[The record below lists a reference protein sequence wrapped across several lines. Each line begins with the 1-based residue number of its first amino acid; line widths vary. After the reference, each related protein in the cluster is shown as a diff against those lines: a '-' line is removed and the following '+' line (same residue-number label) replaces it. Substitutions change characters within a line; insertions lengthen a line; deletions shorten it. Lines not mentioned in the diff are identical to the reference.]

1 MPKTVEFRG
10 CDSLVVAEITQDDA
24 TGYAAGTVIPLAP
37 VAEIAKTT
45 ESSSETH
52 YYDNTGMIVI
62 RAEGS
67 DEVTL
72 TVPALALSQLSIVT
86 GKTVDPVTGA
96 YIDNEGVEK
105 YYALG
110 YRLKLTDGTYR
121 YVWRLRGMFSNVP
134 DETSSTESDSVDT
147 NNQEVVFTGSKT
159 IYEFPDGGG
168 AGIKSRARAIVIDEH
183 DGKCDLSTFFN
194 IVQTPQT
201 ISSLVSATT
210 TAISV
215 SPTTASVAVGAT
227 TTITATTTPSGN
239 TVGWVSSNPA
249 VATVATPSGSPSN
262 YGQVTGVAAGTAV
275 ITAVSGN
282 YSASTTVTVTA
293 GA

>member
-1 MPKTVEFRG
+1 MAKTVEFRG
-10 CDSLVVAEITQDDA
+10 CDNLVVAEITQDDA
-24 TGYAAGTVIPLAP
+24 TGYTVSSVIPLAP

-45 ESSSETH
+45 ENSSETH

-67 DEVTL
+67 DEITL
-72 TVPALALSQLSIVT
+72 TVPALALNQLSIVT

-121 YVWRLRGMFSNVP
+121 YVWRLRGMFSNIP

-147 NNQEVVFTGSKT
+147 NNQEVVYTGSKT
-159 IYEFPDGGG
+159 IYEFANGGG
-168 AGIKSRARAIVIDEH
+168 TGVKSRARAIVIDEH
-183 DGKCDLSTFFN
+183 DGLADVTNFFN
-194 IVQTPQT
+194 TVVTPDT
-201 ISSLVSATT
+201 LASLAKSTTSAV
-210 TAISV
+210 SV
-215 SPTTASVAVGAT
+215 SPTTASVAVEAT
-227 TTITATTTPSGN
+227 TAITATTTPAGN
-239 TVGWVSSNPA
+239 HVAWLTSNPA
-249 VATVATPSGSPSN
+249 VATVANGV
-262 YGQVTGVAAGTAV
+262 VTGVSAGTAV

>member
-10 CDSLVVAEITQDDA
+10 CDSLVIAEILSDTA
-24 TGYAAGTVIPLAP
+24 TGINYGAVQSLAP
-37 VAEIAKTT
+37 VAEISKTV
-45 ESSSETH
+45 ESNSETH
-52 YYDNTGMIVI
+52 YYDNTGMITI
-62 RAEGS
+62 KAEGA
-67 DEVTL
+67 DEITL
-72 TVPALALSQLSIVT
+72 TVPALALTQLAVIT

-134 DETSSTESDSVDT
+134 DETSTTESDSVDT
-147 NNQEVVFTGSKT
+147 NNQSVTFTGSKT
-159 IYEFPDGGG
+159 IYEFENGGG
-168 AGIKSRARAIVIDEH
+168 TGVKGRAKAVVIDEH
-183 DGKCDLSTFFN
+183 DGLADVSHFFDSVVTPDTLSTMA
-194 IVQTPQT
+194 Q
-201 ISSLVSATT
+201 STT

-215 SPTTASVAVGAT
+215 SPTTASVAVDNT

-239 TVGWVSSNPA
+239 HVAWLTSNAA
-249 VATVATPSGSPSN
+249 VATVDASGV
-262 YGQVTGVAAGTAV
+262 VTGVSAGTAV

-282 YSASTTVTVTA
+282 YSASTAVTVTA

>member
-1 MPKTVEFRG
+1 MPKVVEFRG
-10 CDSLVVAEITQDDA
+10 CDSVVVAKITKDDA
-24 TGYAAGTVIPLAP
+24 TGYTVGPVIPLAP

-45 ESSSETH
+45 ENSSETH

-67 DEVTL
+67 DEITL

-96 YIDNEGVEK
+96 YIDNEGVEN

-110 YRLKLTDGTYR
+110 YRIKLTDGTYR
-121 YVWRLRGMFSNVP
+121 YVWRLRGMFSNIP

-147 NNQEVVFTGSKT
+147 NNQSVVYTGSKT
-159 IYEFPDGGG
+159 IYEFANGGG
-168 AGIKSRARAIVIDEH
+168 TGIKGRARAIVIDEH
-183 DGKCDLSTFFN
+183 DGLADVTGFFTT
-194 IVQTPQT
+194 VVTPDT
-201 ISSLVSATT
+201 LASLAKSTT
-210 TAISV
+210 TALSV
-215 SPTTASVAVGAT
+215 SPTTASVAVEAT

-239 TVGWVSSNPA
+239 PVAWLTSNPA
-249 VATVATPSGSPSN
+249 VATVDG
-262 YGQVTGVAAGTAV
+262 GVVTGVSAGTAV

>member
-10 CDSLVVAEITQDDA
+10 CDNLVVAEITKDDM
-24 TGYAAGTVIPLAP
+24 TGYTVGAVTSLAP
-37 VAEIAKTT
+37 VGEIAKTT
-45 ESSSETH
+45 ENNSETH

-67 DEVTL
+67 DEITL

-121 YVWRLRGMFSNVP
+121 YVWRLRGMFSNIP

-147 NNQEVVFTGSKT
+147 NNQSVVFTGSNT
-159 IYEFPDGGG
+159 IYEFANGGG
-168 AGIKSRARAIVIDEH
+168 TGVKGRARAIVIDEH
-183 DGKCDLSTFFN
+183 DGLADVTNFFSTVVTPDTLSTLAK
-194 IVQTPQT
+194 
-201 ISSLVSATT
+201 STT

-215 SPTTASVAVGAT
+215 SPTTASVAVEAT
-227 TTITATTTPSGN
+227 STITATTTPSGN
-239 TVGWVSSNPA
+239 HVAWLTSNPA
-249 VATVATPSGSPSN
+249 VATVDASGV
-262 YGQVTGVAAGTAV
+262 VTGVAAGTAV
-275 ITAVSGN
+275 ITAVSGG
-282 YSASTTVTVTA
+282 SWF
-293 GA
+293 

>member
-1 MPKTVEFRG
+1 MPKVVEFRG
-10 CDSLVVAEITQDDA
+10 CDSVVVAKITKDDA
-24 TGYAAGTVIPLAP
+24 TGYTVGPVIPLAP

-45 ESSSETH
+45 ENSSETH

-67 DEVTL
+67 DEITL

-96 YIDNEGVEK
+96 YIDNEGVEN

-110 YRLKLTDGTYR
+110 YRIKLTDGTYR
-121 YVWRLRGMFSNVP
+121 YVWRLRGMFSNIP

-147 NNQEVVFTGSKT
+147 NNQSVVYTGSKT
-159 IYEFPDGGG
+159 IHEFANGGG
-168 AGIKSRARAIVIDEH
+168 TGIKGRARAIVIDEH
-183 DGKCDLSTFFN
+183 DGLADVTGFFTT
-194 IVQTPQT
+194 VVTPDT
-201 ISSLVSATT
+201 LASLAKSTT
-210 TAISV
+210 TALSV
-215 SPTTASVAVGAT
+215 SPTTASVAVEAT

-239 TVGWVSSNPA
+239 PVAWLTSNPA
-249 VATVATPSGSPSN
+249 VATVDG
-262 YGQVTGVAAGTAV
+262 GVVTGVSAGTAV